1 MSSTWGNNIK
11 ISLFGES
18 HGKAIGIVIDGLES
32 GIQLDLEEIRLEMSR
47 RAPGKDKISTSRR
60 EKDDFEILSGY
71 FQDKTTG
78 TPLCAMIENTNTK
91 SRDYQKTKDLLRPG
105 HADFTGIKRYQGHND
120 YRGGGH
126 FSGRL
131 TAPLC
136 FAGAI
141 AKQILKAKGIL
152 VGSHLKSIG
161 HVKDEDFNKT
171 EISLDLM
178 ERLKTSKIPTIS
190 KEKSLEMEEAILD
203 AKKQGDSIGGIVE
216 LAVLNLPA
224 GIGSPFFDSIE
235 SKISSMVFSVPGV
248 KAIEF
253 GAGFDMARMM
263 GSQANDEFYIEDS
276 LVKTYTN
283 NNGGILGGIS
293 NAMPILFK
301 VALKPTPSIG
311 KQQRTVD
318 IKKEENTTIEIVGRH
333 DPSIVVRALPVL
345 EAATA
350 LAILDLIM
358 EMK

>member
-1 MSSTWGNNIK
+1 MSSTWGDNIK

-18 HGKAIGIVIDGLES
+18 HGKAIGIVIDGLDP
-32 GIQLDLEEIRLEMSR
+32 GIQLDLEEIRMEMSR

-131 TAPLC
+131 TASLC

-141 AKQILKAKGIL
+141 AKQILKSKGIL

-161 HVKDEDFNKT
+161 HVEDEDFNRT
-171 EISLDLM
+171 EISLELL
-178 ERLKTSKIPTIS
+178 ERLKTSKIPTITRG
-190 KEKSLEMEEAILD
+190 KSSEMEEVILD

-216 LAVLNLPA
+216 LAVLDLAP

-235 SKISSMVFSVPGV
+235 SKISAMVFSVPGV

-253 GAGFDMARMM
+253 GAGFHMASMK

-293 NAMPILFK
+293 SGMPILFK

-311 KQQRTVD
+311 KKQRTVD
-318 IKKEENTTIEIVGRH
+318 IKKQENTSIEIIGRH